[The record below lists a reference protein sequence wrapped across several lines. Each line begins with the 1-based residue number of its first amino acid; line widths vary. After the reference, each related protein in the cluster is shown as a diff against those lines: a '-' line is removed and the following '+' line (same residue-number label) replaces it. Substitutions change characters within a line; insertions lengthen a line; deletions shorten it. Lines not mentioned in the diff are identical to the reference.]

1 MDINEIDWME
11 VAVKANREKK
21 EADAQL
27 AECIVVW
34 DKLRKTF
41 EKDFEKLKRELKK
54 EKAARNQDQHK
65 WKLAHQSAHADELA
79 ALQLKLHKKEEN
91 ANLPMPT
98 PQWEKLVTLGEQ
110 DKVILKFLQKYKL
123 CPDIDRISN
132 RTGIDIYKLN
142 ESLCGLLHNNLIA
155 TQALN
160 GGTWYQITP
169 AGVYCLTRWSK
180 MVKPKNGKLKLAIQ
194 EVCKE
199 RPHRHV
205 ENWVSIEDIC
215 KAVNTDGLDGI
226 MKYRGVGK
234 VFRRKLEDS
243 IAKRGIDLSNGQ
255 C

>member
-1 MDINEIDWME
+1 MDIEEIDWME
-11 VAVKANREKK
+11 VAVKANQEKK
-21 EADAQL
+21 EANARLQG
-27 AECIVVW
+27 CITEW
-34 DKLRKTF
+34 DNLRQAF
-41 EKDFEKLKRELKK
+41 EKDLVKLKRQLKK
-54 EKAARNQDQHK
+54 EKDRNSYDALEEEQAHNEIRDLRR
-65 WKLAHQSAHADELA
+65 KLE
-79 ALQLKLHKKEEN
+79 KKQAN
-91 ANLPMPT
+91 ASRPMPT

-123 CPDIDRISN
+123 CPDIDRISS
-132 RTGIDIYKLN
+132 RTGIDIYELN
-142 ESLCGLLHNNLIA
+142 ESLCGLLRNNLIA
-155 TQALN
+155 TQDFN

-180 MVKPKNGKLKLAIQ
+180 LVKPKNSKLKLAIQ

-215 KAVNTDGLDGI
+215 EAVNTDGLDGI

-234 VFRRKLEDS
+234 VFKRKLEDS
-243 IAKRGIDLSNGQ
+243 ITKRGIVLRTGQ

>member
-11 VAVKANREKK
+11 VALKTNQEKK
-21 EADAQL
+21 KADAQL

-34 DKLRKTF
+34 DKLRKKF
-41 EKDFEKLKRELKK
+41 EKDFAKLKSDLKK
-54 EKAARNQDQHK
+54 EKATRSQDQHK

-79 ALQLKLHKKEEN
+79 DLRRKLEKKQAN
-91 ANLPMPT
+91 ASRPMPT

-123 CPDIDRISN
+123 CPDIDRISS
-132 RTGIDIYKLN
+132 RTGIDIYELN
-142 ESLCGLLHNNLIA
+142 ESLCGLLRNNLIA
-155 TQALN
+155 TQDFN

-180 MVKPKNGKLKLAIQ
+180 MVKPKNSKLKLAIQ
-194 EVCKE
+194 EAIKE
-199 RPHRHV
+199 LPRQSRLVP
-205 ENWVSIEDIC
+205 IEDLCSTII
-215 KAVNTDGLDGI
+215 TDGLDGI

-243 IAKRGIDLSNGQ
+243 ITKRGIDLRTGQ